1 VWRVAG
7 WRQLRTAVGAL
18 HALLF
23 AKKRVRATSSGI
35 GRNASTMALL
45 AVVDE
50 AAARGSG
57 TAVLPAG
64 LFADQAMVGEA
75 RGTVA
80 LAARTSIAQRGAVN
94 P

>member
-1 VWRVAG
+1 LSPQSAIHP
-7 WRQLRTAVGAL
+7 RQLPVIVEAFRPAPEEVA
-18 HALLF
+18 
-23 AKKRVRATSSGI
+23 RA
-35 GRNASTMALL
+35 MALL
-45 AVVDE
+45 AAVDE

-57 TAVLPAG
+57 TAILPDG
-64 LFADQAMVGEA
+64 RFADQAMVGEV